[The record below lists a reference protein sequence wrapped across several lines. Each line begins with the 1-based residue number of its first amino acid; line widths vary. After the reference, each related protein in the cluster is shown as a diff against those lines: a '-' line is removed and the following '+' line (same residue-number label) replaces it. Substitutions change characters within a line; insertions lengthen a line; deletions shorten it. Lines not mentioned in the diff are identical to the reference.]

1 VSGVWWKE
9 GMMKER
15 PILFSTPMVKA
26 ILDGKKTQTRRVIKP
41 QPEEHVIIPDKIN
54 GLKWNG
60 VNYGSITR
68 DERGSIAETS
78 LATICPYGQPGD
90 TLWVR
95 ETWNV
100 CDVGYDGYN
109 GAFEAG
115 YPLVTIPASK
125 PEYGNMVYYKAD
137 GNEEPPWRP
146 SIHMPRWA
154 SRITL
159 EITAVRVERVQ
170 DISEGDAIAEGIDT
184 SWQETKYPNVFM
196 QLDARAEFEI
206 TWDTINAKRGY
217 SWDDNPWVWVIEFE
231 RIKRCHNKK
240 CKYYIDHIFYGD
252 LCDFRRPDSNTN
264 YITIDSNGK
273 CSDYIKIKQL
283 K

>member
-1 VSGVWWKE
+1 
-9 GMMKER
+9 MKER

-159 EITAVRVERVQ
+159 QITNIKVERVQ
-170 DISEGDAIAEGIDT
+170 DITEKDAVAEGI
-184 SWQETKYPNVFM
+184 ETHLSGCWTPTGGYADN
-196 QLDARAEFEI
+196 ARLAFGAL
-206 TWDTINAKRGY
+206 WDSINAKRGY

-231 RIKRCHNKK
+231 RIK
-240 CKYYIDHIFYGD
+240 
-252 LCDFRRPDSNTN
+252 
-264 YITIDSNGK
+264 
-273 CSDYIKIKQL
+273 
-283 K
+283 